1 VKSNP
6 PAIQSTAPQRDEGP
20 VAPSSKGRKVG
31 VSVAAPPPAPEKL
44 KNRPTLDRP
53 SAIKTARAAQ
63 SKPVKKVRDRPKV
76 SAAKKASKAK
86 PVRKPSR
93 KAAAGSKQDSVIALL
108 RRPEGATLDNLVK
121 ATGWQPHSVRGFLAG
136 TVRKKL
142 KLPLQSQKVDGKRTY
157 GIRAG
162 KSAAKTGKSRTV

>member
-1 VKSNP
+1 MKSSP
-6 PAIQSTAPQRDEGP
+6 PAIQSTARDDEA

-31 VSVAAPPPAPEKL
+31 LSVAASSASEKS

-53 SAIKTARAAQ
+53 SAVKIAAAQ

-76 SAAKKASKAK
+76 SAAKKASIAK
-86 PVRKPSR
+86 PVGKSSR
-93 KAAAGSKQDSVIALL
+93 KAAAGSKQDRVIALL
-108 RRPEGATLDNLVK
+108 QRPGGATLDNLVK

-142 KLPLQSQKVDGKRTY
+142 KLQLQSQKVDGRRTY
-157 GIRAG
+157 RIKVG
-162 KSAAKTGKSRTV
+162 KPAANTRKSRTV

>member
-6 PAIQSTAPQRDEGP
+6 PATQSTARDDEAD
-20 VAPSSKGRKVG
+20 APSSKGRKVG
-31 VSVAAPPPAPEKL
+31 LSVAARPASEKS

-53 SAIKTARAAQ
+53 SAVKVARAAQ
-63 SKPVKKVRDRPKV
+63 SKLVKKVRGGPKV
-76 SAAKKASKAK
+76 GAAKKTSKAK
-86 PVRKPSR
+86 PVGKPSR

-108 RRPEGATLDNLVK
+108 QRPEGATLDNLVK

-142 KLPLQSQKVDGKRTY
+142 KLQLQSQKVDGRRTY
-157 GIRAG
+157 RIKAG
-162 KSAAKTGKSRTV
+162 KSAAKTRKSRTA